1 MTQNTTASPHDS
13 SPALAAIMNLSKC
26 HRDHEKFYA
35 APLEQAV
42 VLRRDARALVAL
54 ADRWS
59 GLAPTSPVSW
69 NEFELAPAEIGGL
82 RRYLRST
89 SDDAA
94 ATAEWLQAVMES
106 SWVEAEL
113 LLDIAEL
120 ADVLGERHRIMAND
134 WQAALLSGLVAKLL
148 RRADDLLDRVVF
160 DSDDGRRDPATV
172 DLSAKVLYSAAEM
185 VSHAAD
191 LLSDSA
197 ALDGDNARRWRVFRS
212 RVRQLL
218 TTDDVAPQPA
228 AAHDR

>member
-1 MTQNTTASPHDS
+1 MTQNTTAGPHDS

-42 VLRRDARALVAL
+42 ALRRDARALIAL
-54 ADRWS
+54 ADGWS
-59 GLAPTSPVSW
+59 GLAPTSPATWS
-69 NEFELAPAEIGGL
+69 EFELAPAEIARL
-82 RRYLRST
+82 RRDLRST

-113 LLDIAEL
+113 LLDVPEL
-120 ADVLGERHRIMAND
+120 ADVLGERHRIIAND

-148 RRADDLLDRVVF
+148 RRADTLLDRVVL
-160 DSDDGRRDPATV
+160 DSVDGRRDPATV
-172 DLSAKVLYSAAEM
+172 ERSAKVLYSAAEM
-185 VSHAAD
+185 VGHAAD

-197 ALDGDNARRWRVFRS
+197 ALDGDNARRWRVFRA
-212 RVRQLL
+212 RVRELP
-218 TTDDVAPQPA
+218 TTYDA
-228 AAHDR
+228 ATR